1 MNPVFNA
8 ILKRIKLTFHP
19 LKFQHMKN
27 IIFASL
33 LLCIAACQPPQPPDG
48 GDAGAAKETLPQ
60 SNTGK
65 LLYQGNLVAIHI
77 ITVEPKPNV
86 TMEQV
91 LDFYNTKWAP
101 AAHQYFG
108 FHSFFGKCLHGTE
121 CAENKILWISFFNTA
136 ADRDKYFKMD
146 EGGNDLNELGEKA
159 WAQFAPTNDA
169 LQQLATIEDKW
180 GDWLIK

>member
-1 MNPVFNA
+1 
-8 ILKRIKLTFHP
+8 
-19 LKFQHMKN
+19 MKN
-27 IIFASL
+27 VITIVGVMIIFAFITLAS
-33 LLCIAACQPPQPPDG
+33 CGQN
-48 GDAGAAKETLPQ
+48 ETKQNELGQ
-60 SNTGK
+60 TIQK
-65 LLYQGNLVAIHI
+65 GNLVSIRTL
-77 ITVEPKPNV
+77 TVELKPNV

-101 AAHQYFG
+101 AAEKYFG
-108 FHSFFGKCLHGTE
+108 WKFFYGKCLHGTE
-121 CAENKILWISFFNTA
+121 CAENKILNIVIFETE

-169 LQQLATIEDKW
+169 LQQLATTTEEW